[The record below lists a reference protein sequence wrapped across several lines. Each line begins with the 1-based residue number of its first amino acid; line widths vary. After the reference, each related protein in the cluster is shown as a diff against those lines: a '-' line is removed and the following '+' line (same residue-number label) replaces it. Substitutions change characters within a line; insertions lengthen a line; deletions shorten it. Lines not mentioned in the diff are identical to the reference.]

1 MNLAEVPFGEL
12 PEATRRDIEEELDT
26 AERRWGELLGAQI
39 DQDLTLATN
48 AREIGALR
56 RRVLSEFLVA
66 RRIRRVAERIRSLR
80 SVKEARDHWEEARGL
95 FVDARTTIGSN
106 SLTLDRLSDRIT
118 AIKRRMGVE

>member
-26 AERRWGELLGAQI
+26 AERRWGERLGVQI
-39 DQDLTLATN
+39 DQDLALATN

-56 RRVLSEFLVA
+56 RRVLSEFLAA

-80 SVKEARDHWEEARGL
+80 SVKEARDHWEEARGI